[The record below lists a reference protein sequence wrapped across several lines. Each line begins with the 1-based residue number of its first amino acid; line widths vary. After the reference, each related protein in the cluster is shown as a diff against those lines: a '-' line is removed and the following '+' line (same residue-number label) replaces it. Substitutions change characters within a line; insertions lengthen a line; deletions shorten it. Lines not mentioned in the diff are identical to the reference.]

1 MEVIKVEGL
10 GKRFFIGG
18 PQESYR
24 TARDAIAG
32 VVAAPFRRAAAL
44 LRGHATGAAELNE
57 AIWAFRNIS
66 FNVNQGE
73 VVGLVGKNGAGKT
86 TMLKVLSRITEPT
99 EGTIDIRGRV
109 ASLLEVGTGFH
120 PELTG
125 RENVFLN
132 GAILGMRRAEI
143 ASKFDEIVAFAEVGK
158 FIDTPVKH
166 YSSGMYV
173 RLAFAVAAHL
183 EPEILI
189 VDEVLSVGDAAFQ
202 RKCLGK
208 MGDVASSGRTVL
220 FVSHNMAA
228 VTQLCSRALL
238 LDNGGV
244 VMDGK
249 PYEVVEAYLSRGVE
263 NQAEWINP
271 DPPEQGA
278 DLDVRAVRVRNSR
291 GALQPVIPFQEDFQ
305 IDLEYVVQEHLRSPS
320 LAFQIMD
327 GQGVIIWTSEDTDSE
342 AVRNRDFL
350 SPGTFVSSCSIPSGV
365 LRPGRYFVNTG
376 AHVQGIRTL
385 ANHQQVLAFDVS
397 AVGYDMPGGRA
408 GVLTPKLEWTFR
420 EVRGAGSILE
430 PQL

>member
-18 PQESYR
+18 VHTKFR
-24 TARDAIAG
+24 TARDAISDAFI
-32 VVAAPFRRAAAL
+32 APFKRAAAL

-57 AIWAFRNIS
+57 SMWAFRNVS
-66 FNVNQGE
+66 FSVNQGE

-99 EGTIDIRGRV
+99 EGSIEIRGRV
-109 ASLLEVGTGFH
+109 GSLLEVGTGFH

-132 GAILGMRRAEI
+132 GAILGMRKTEI
-143 ASKFDEIVAFAEVGK
+143 DKRFDEIIEFAEIGK

-238 LDNGGV
+238 LEDGTV
-244 VMDGK
+244 AMDGK
-249 PYEVVEAYLSRGVE
+249 PHEVVAAYLSRGVE
-263 NQAEWINP
+263 NQAEWLNP
-271 DPPEQGA
+271 SPDSDSEVEVLAIRIRDAQ
-278 DLDVRAVRVRNSR
+278 D
-291 GALQPVIPFQEDFQ
+291 ALQPVVNFKDPFQVE
-305 IDLEYVVQEHLRSPS
+305 LEYEVREPMRGVSM
-320 LAFQIMD
+320 AFQILD
-327 GQGVIIWTSEDTDSE
+327 SQGVVIWTSEDTDTPH
-342 AVRNRDFL
+342 VRDRMIME
-350 SPGTFVSSCSIPSGV
+350 PGTYVSTCHVPAGV

-376 AHVQGIRTL
+376 AHIPGVRIITG
-385 ANHQQVLAFDVS
+385 HQQVLAFDIS
-397 AVGYDMPGGRA
+397 SVGFDMPGGRQ
-408 GVLTPKLEWTFR
+408 GVLAPKLDWDFR
-420 EVRGAGSILE
+420 AVRSPEPVPE

>member
-18 PQESYR
+18 VQTKYR
-24 TARDAIAG
+24 TARDAIAEAF
-32 VVAAPFRRAAAL
+32 VAPLRRAASL
-44 LRGHATGAAELNE
+44 LRGHASGAAELNE
-57 AIWAFRNIS
+57 TIWAFRDVS
-66 FNVNQGE
+66 FSVNQGE

-99 EGTIDIRGRV
+99 EGVIEIRGRV
-109 ASLLEVGTGFH
+109 GSLLEVGTGFH

-132 GAILGMRRAEI
+132 GAILGMRKAEI
-143 ASKFDEIVAFAEVGK
+143 LSKFDEIVEFAEIGK

-208 MGDVASSGRTVL
+208 MGDVANSGRTVL

-228 VTQLCSRALL
+228 VTQLCTRALL
-238 LDNGGV
+238 LEDGAV
-244 VMDGK
+244 ALDGK
-249 PYEVVEAYLSRGVE
+249 PHEVVSAYLARGVE

-271 DPPEQGA
+271 EPGE
-278 DLDVRAVRVRNSR
+278 DLEVEILAVRVRDAR
-291 GALQPVIPFQEDFQ
+291 DELQPVVPFKEPFQVE
-305 IDLEYVVQEHLRSPS
+305 LEYVVREAMRGVS

-327 GQGVIIWTSEDTDSE
+327 SQGVVIWTTEDTDVPD
-342 AVRNRDFL
+342 VRDRL
-350 SPGTFVSSCSIPSGV
+350 TLPPGRYVSTCHIPSGV
-365 LRPGRYFVNTG
+365 LRPGRYFINTG
-376 AHVQGIRTL
+376 AHIRDVRII
-385 ANHQQVLAFDVS
+385 AGHQQVLAFDVS
-397 AVGYDMPGGRA
+397 SVGFDMPPGRQ
-408 GVLTPKLEWTFR
+408 GVLAPKLDWDYR
-420 EVRGAGSILE
+420 EIRSREPVPE

>member
-18 PQESYR
+18 VQTKFR
-24 TARDAIAG
+24 TARDAISDAFI
-32 VVAAPFRRAAAL
+32 APFKRAAAL

-57 AIWAFRNIS
+57 TMWAFRGIS
-66 FNVNQGE
+66 FSVNQGE

-99 EGTIDIRGRV
+99 EGSIEIRGRV
-109 ASLLEVGTGFH
+109 GSLLEVGTGFH

-125 RENVFLN
+125 RENVYLN
-132 GAILGMRRAEI
+132 GAILGMRKTEI
-143 ASKFDEIVAFAEVGK
+143 EARFDEIIEFAEIGK

-208 MGDVASSGRTVL
+208 MGDVANSGRTVL

-228 VTQLCSRALL
+228 VTQLCTRALL
-238 LDNGGV
+238 LEDGSV
-244 VMDGK
+244 AMDGK
-249 PYEVVEAYLSRGVE
+249 PYEVVAAYLARGVE
-263 NQAEWINP
+263 NQAEWVNPNP
-271 DPPEQGA
+271 DSDAEVEVLAIRIRDDQ
-278 DLDVRAVRVRNSR
+278 DV
-291 GALQPVIPFQEDFQ
+291 LQPVVNFKDPFQVE
-305 IDLEYVVQEHLRSPS
+305 LEYEVRAAMRGVSM
-320 LAFQIMD
+320 AFQILD
-327 GQGVIIWTSEDTDSE
+327 SQGVVIWTSEDTDTPH
-342 AVRNRDFL
+342 VRDRMIMD
-350 SPGTFVSSCSIPSGV
+350 PGTYVSTCHIPAGV

-376 AHVQGIRTL
+376 AHIPSVRIITG
-385 ANHQQVLAFDVS
+385 HQQVLAFDVS
-397 AVGYDMPGGRA
+397 SVGFDMPAGRQ
-408 GVLTPKLEWTFR
+408 GVLAPKLDWDFR
-420 EVRGAGSILE
+420 SVRSPEPVPE